1 MRGVRGDGRGG
12 IMDDGVVAGN
22 GAGGSGSGDASDG
35 GLGFAAT
42 GFGFGAIPRLVLKRE
57 NGLVPS
63 G

>member
-1 MRGVRGDGRGG
+1 
-12 IMDDGVVAGN
+12 MDDGVVAGN